1 MLITDSLSELRTI
14 RRSLSGTFGL
24 VPTMGALHSGHAS
37 LISRACDECDH
48 VGVSIFV
55 NPAQFGP
62 GEDLTKYPR
71 ALERDLDL
79 LKSLGV
85 DVVWTPTPESMYPT
99 GFQTW
104 VAVDEITK
112 PLEGS
117 SRPEHFRGVTTVVA
131 KLFNAF
137 TPDKAYFGQKDAQQ
151 AAVLKRMALD
161 LNFPIEL
168 IICPI
173 VREQDG
179 LAMSS
184 RNVYLNEAE
193 RRAATVLY
201 RALCA
206 AKKKFIGGERN
217 AEALRSTMSA
227 IIEGEPLATVH
238 YISAADPE
246 SLDELHRIGG
256 GVLLSLAVRIGNTR
270 LIDNFLLHG

>member
-1 MLITDSLSELRTI
+1 MHITDSLLELRTI
-14 RRSLSGTFGL
+14 RRSFSGTFGL
-24 VPTMGALHSGHAS
+24 VPTMGALHTGHAS
-37 LISRACDECDH
+37 LVSRACDECDH

-55 NPAQFGP
+55 NPAQFSP
-62 GEDLTKYPR
+62 SEDLSKYPR
-71 ALERDLDL
+71 TLQKDLDL
-79 LKSLGV
+79 LENLDV
-85 DVVWTPTPESMYPT
+85 DVVWMPTPEIMYPA

-104 VAVDEITK
+104 VTVDEVTK
-112 PLEGS
+112 PLEGA
-117 SRPEHFRGVTTVVA
+117 SRPGHFRGVTTVVA

-168 IICPI
+168 IVCPT

-184 RNVYLNEAE
+184 RNAYLNEAE

-206 AKKKFIGGERN
+206 AKEQFIGGERN
-217 AEALRSTMSA
+217 AEALRRTMEA
-227 IIEGEPLATVH
+227 IIGREPLASVH

-246 SLDELHRIGG
+246 SLDELQQIKR
-256 GVLLSLAVRIGNTR
+256 GVLLSLAVRLGNTR
-270 LIDNFLLHG
+270 LIDNFLLLE